1 MQTAVQTEADVT
13 YDTPFVTETNTHHFT
28 CFASDV
34 EVFRKGFPR
43 VVTTML
49 GNGQPFV
56 ATRKLVRDGDLKYV
70 VYRQQLGCIELQVF
84 ND

>member
-1 MQTAVQTEADVT
+1 MLIATALIQ
-13 YDTPFVTETNTHHFT
+13 ETSVHNFT

-43 VVTTML
+43 VVPTNI
-49 GNGQPFV
+49 GNGQSFIAKTKKV
-56 ATRKLVRDGDLKYV
+56 NADGDIEYV
-70 VYRQQLGCIELQVF
+70 RYHQLLGCIQLVVY